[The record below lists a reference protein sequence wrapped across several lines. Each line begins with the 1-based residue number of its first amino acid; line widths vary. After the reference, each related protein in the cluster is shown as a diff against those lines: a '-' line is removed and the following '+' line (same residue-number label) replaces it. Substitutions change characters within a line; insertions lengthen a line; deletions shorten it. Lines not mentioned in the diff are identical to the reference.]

1 MGTGTGVDDDGRNI
15 ELTGDDRGRGL
26 IGRGATETEDGA
38 GGRTRDQARVRGR
51 TAPGHHLGGTVHDD
65 ITGNGHAVEAEHTEG
80 AIGRKARQLGVG
92 EATDAGVAIGASTSD
107 GQVLRKGS
115 AGSVDM
121 RATLEDDV
129 RGTEVGRGIAA
140 GLEAVGVSR
149 TAAADVDLST
159 RAITESA
166 TEGDREGIV
175 RRIARPAI
183 GHEDRG
189 DDAVGNGHVG
199 LGARTSATAK
209 VDIAEHAVR
218 VTRATLAD
226 GEVRSRV
233 IEDERTR
240 EVGEGAR

>member
-1 MGTGTGVDDDGRNI
+1 
-15 ELTGDDRGRGL
+15 
-26 IGRGATETEDGA
+26 
-38 GGRTRDQARVRGR
+38 
-51 TAPGHHLGGTVHDD
+51 
-65 ITGNGHAVEAEHTEG
+65 
-80 AIGRKARQLGVG
+80 
-92 EATDAGVAIGASTSD
+92 
-107 GQVLRKGS
+107 
-115 AGSVDM
+115 M

-140 GLEAVGVSR
+140 GLEAVGVSC

-175 RRIARPAI
+175 RRIARPTI